1 MTEIAEL
8 VDRLE
13 IGELVAR
20 FFVSLDERQAD
31 PEAHPF
37 DEAWARRFFTEDVRF
52 RFPVGTFA
60 GRDVAPKMQN
70 LTMDMWGRTQHLAGI
85 PLVEVDGDRAS
96 VRWDALHTHVQLDST
111 QAARA
116 DRPGE
121 VMQSGGYYDAE
132 VVRTED
138 GWRFRVVVLTVAWTT
153 GKPPI
158 RNPELARL
166 SGS

>member
-8 VDRLE
+8 VDKLE

-20 FFVSLDERQAD
+20 FFASLDERQAD
-31 PEAHPF
+31 PRAHPF

-52 RFPVGTFA
+52 RFPVGAFA
-60 GRDVAPKMQN
+60 GRDIAPRMQT
-70 LTMDMWGRTQHLAGI
+70 LAMDMWGRTQHLAGI
-85 PLVEVDGDRAS
+85 PLVELDGDQAS
-96 VRWDALHTHVQLDST
+96 VRWDAVHTHVQLEST

-121 VMQSGGYYDAE
+121 LMMSGGHYDAE
-132 VVRTED
+132 VARTGD

-153 GKPPI
+153 GKPPVF
-158 RNPELARL
+158 NEELARL
-166 SGS
+166 SAS